1 MKTFRSIFMICIFAL
16 LNLAKSNV
24 YAAEYY
30 GNFQYEESEDS
41 IAIYSYNGAD
51 KVVSI
56 PAYIKEKPVTEIKD
70 YAFLLCNSVE
80 KIIVPSTVK
89 TIGANAFSGASN
101 LKEVVLASE
110 DTKIEEDEKYD
121 DQGKQG
127 ETGNQKETGAQGEQK
142 ETTEQTDRKEN
153 VTGNTDNP
161 QTEDGT
167 LDNNKPDYEVSVDP
181 KVDTAD
187 DEKAGTNGKDTNG
200 KASNESNTKD
210 TDIRNSDGNDKG
222 VSGTNDEIAGIDEG
236 IDDESENNQDNIE
249 ENTNT
254 SSKTGENESNIGK
267 DNIKSEKTMIWL
279 VVGGVLLVCAGIGF
293 VIWRK
298 KRK

>member
-1 MKTFRSIFMICIFAL
+1 MKKFRSIFMICIFAL
-16 LNLAKSNV
+16 LILAKSNV

-89 TIGANAFSGASN
+89 TIEANAFSGASN
-101 LKEVVLASE
+101 LKKVVLASE
-110 DTKIEEDEKYD
+110 NTKIEENEEDK
-121 DQGKQG
+121 DQG
-127 ETGNQKETGAQGEQK
+127 NQEETGAQGEQK
-142 ETTEQTDRKEN
+142 ETTEQADREEN
-153 VTGNTDNP
+153 VIGNTDNP

>member
-1 MKTFRSIFMICIFAL
+1 MKKFRSIFMICIFAL
-16 LNLAKSNV
+16 LIVARSNV

-30 GNFQYEESEDS
+30 GDFQYEESEDS
-41 IAIYSYNGAD
+41 VAIYSYNGAD
-51 KVVSI
+51 KEVSI

-70 YAFLLCNSVE
+70 YAFLLCGSVE

-89 TIGANAFSGASN
+89 TIEENAFSGASN

-110 DTKIEEDEKYD
+110 DTKIEEDKKVAEQD
-121 DQGKQG
+121 NQE
-127 ETGNQKETGAQGEQK
+127 ETGVQGEQK

-200 KASNESNTKD
+200 KASSESNMKD
-210 TDIRNSDGNDKG
+210 TDISNSDGNDKG

-236 IDDESENNQDNIE
+236 IDDESENTPGDIE

-254 SSKTGENESNIGK
+254 TSKTGENESIIGK
-267 DNIKSEKTMIWL
+267 DNEKSGRTMLCSIVGVVL
-279 VVGGVLLVCAGIGF
+279 VIGAGIGF
-293 VIWRK
+293 VIWKK

>member
-1 MKTFRSIFMICIFAL
+1 MKKFRSIFMICIFAL
-16 LNLAKSNV
+16 LIVAKSNV

-30 GNFQYEESEDS
+30 GDFQYEESEDS

-51 KVVSI
+51 KEVSI

-70 YAFLLCNSVE
+70 YAFLLCGSVE

-89 TIGANAFSGASN
+89 TIEENAFSGASN

-110 DTKIEEDEKYD
+110 DTKIEEDKKVAEQD
-121 DQGKQG
+121 
-127 ETGNQKETGAQGEQK
+127 NQKETEG
-142 ETTEQTDRKEN
+142 QTDREEN

-167 LDNNKPDYEVSVDP
+167 LDNNKPDYEVSVNP

-200 KASNESNTKD
+200 KASSESNMKD
-210 TDIRNSDGNDKG
+210 TDISNSDGNDKG

-236 IDDESENNQDNIE
+236 IDDESENTPGDIE

-254 SSKTGENESNIGK
+254 TSKTGENESIIGK
-267 DNIKSEKTMIWL
+267 DNEKSGRTMLCSIVGVVL
-279 VVGGVLLVCAGIGF
+279 VIGAGIGF
-293 VIWRK
+293 VIWKK

>member
-1 MKTFRSIFMICIFAL
+1 MKKFRSIFMICIFAL
-16 LNLAKSNV
+16 LIVAKSNV

-51 KVVSI
+51 KEVSI

-70 YAFLLCNSVE
+70 YAFLLCGSVE
-80 KIIVPSTVK
+80 KIIVPTTVK
-89 TIGANAFSGASN
+89 TIEANAFFGASN

-110 DTKIEEDEKYD
+110 DTKIEEDKKVAEQD
-121 DQGKQG
+121 
-127 ETGNQKETGAQGEQK
+127 NQKETGTKEEQK
-142 ETTEQTDRKEN
+142 ETEGQTDREEN

-161 QTEDGT
+161 QNGDGT
-167 LDNNKPDYEVSVDP
+167 LDNNKPGYEVFVDP
-181 KVDTAD
+181 QADKADNGKTDTND
-187 DEKAGTNGKDTNG
+187 KDTNG
-200 KASNESNTKD
+200 KASSESNMKD
-210 TDIRNSDGNDKG
+210 TDISNSDGNDKG

-236 IDDESENNQDNIE
+236 IDDESENTPGDIE

-254 SSKTGENESNIGK
+254 SSDIVKNENTIGK
-267 DNIKSEKTMIWL
+267 DNEKSGRTMLCSIVGVVL
-279 VVGGVLLVCAGIGF
+279 VIGAGIGF
-293 VIWRK
+293 VIWKK

>member
-1 MKTFRSIFMICIFAL
+1 MKKFRSIFMICIFAL
-16 LNLAKSNV
+16 LIVAKSNV

-30 GNFQYEESEDS
+30 GDFQYEESEDS

-51 KVVSI
+51 KDVSI

-70 YAFLLCNSVE
+70 YAFLLCGSVE

-89 TIGANAFSGASN
+89 TIEANAFSGASN

-110 DTKIEEDEKYD
+110 DTKIEENEEDK
-121 DQGKQG
+121 DQG
-127 ETGNQKETGAQGEQK
+127 NQEETGAQGEQK
-142 ETTEQTDRKEN
+142 ETTEQADREEN

-181 KVDTAD
+181 QADTAD
-187 DEKAGTNGKDTNG
+187 NGKTDTNGKDTNG
-200 KASNESNTKD
+200 KASSESNMKD
-210 TDIRNSDGNDKG
+210 TDISNSDGNDKG

-236 IDDESENNQDNIE
+236 VDDESENNQDNIE

>member
-1 MKTFRSIFMICIFAL
+1 MKKFRSIFIICIFFL
-16 LNLAKSNV
+16 LILAKNNV

-89 TIGANAFSGASN
+89 TIEANAFSGASN

-121 DQGKQG
+121 DQGNQG
-127 ETGNQKETGAQGEQK
+127 ETGAQGEQN
-142 ETTEQTDRKEN
+142 ETEGQTDWKEN

-200 KASNESNTKD
+200 ITSNESNMKD

-236 IDDESENNQDNIE
+236 IDDESENTPGDIE

-254 SSKTGENESNIGK
+254 TSKTGENESIIGK
-267 DNIKSEKTMIWL
+267 DNEKSGRTMLCSIVGVVL
-279 VVGGVLLVCAGIGF
+279 VIGAGIGF
-293 VIWRK
+293 VIWKK

>member
-1 MKTFRSIFMICIFAL
+1 MKKFRSIFMICIFAL
-16 LNLAKSNV
+16 LIVAKSNV

-30 GNFQYEESEDS
+30 GDFQYEESEDS
-41 IAIYSYNGAD
+41 VAIYSYNGAD
-51 KVVSI
+51 KDVSI

-70 YAFLLCNSVE
+70 YAFLLCGSVE

-89 TIGANAFSGASN
+89 TIEANAFSGASN

-110 DTKIEEDEKYD
+110 DTKIEEDKKVAEQD
-121 DQGKQG
+121 NQE
-127 ETGNQKETGAQGEQK
+127 ETGVQGEQK

-167 LDNNKPDYEVSVDP
+167 LDNNKPDYEVFVDP

-200 KASNESNTKD
+200 KASNESNMKE

-236 IDDESENNQDNIE
+236 IDDESENTPGDIE

-254 SSKTGENESNIGK
+254 TSKTGENESIIGK
-267 DNIKSEKTMIWL
+267 DNEKSGRTMLCSIVGVVL
-279 VVGGVLLVCAGIGF
+279 VIGAGIGF
-293 VIWRK
+293 VIWKK

>member
-1 MKTFRSIFMICIFAL
+1 MKKFRSIFIICIFFL
-16 LNLAKSNV
+16 LILAKNNV

-89 TIGANAFSGASN
+89 TIEANAFSGASN

-121 DQGKQG
+121 DQGNQG
-127 ETGNQKETGAQGEQK
+127 KTGAQRETGAQGEQN
-142 ETTEQTDRKEN
+142 ETEGQTDWKEN

-200 KASNESNTKD
+200 ITSNESNMKD

-236 IDDESENNQDNIE
+236 IDDESENTPGDIE

-254 SSKTGENESNIGK
+254 TSKTGENESIIGK
-267 DNIKSEKTMIWL
+267 DNEKSGRTMLCSIVGVVL
-279 VVGGVLLVCAGIGF
+279 VIGAGIGF
-293 VIWRK
+293 VIWKK

>member
-1 MKTFRSIFMICIFAL
+1 MKKFRSIFMICIFAL
-16 LNLAKSNV
+16 LILAKSNV

-89 TIGANAFSGASN
+89 TIEANAFSGASN

-110 DTKIEEDEKYD
+110 NTKIEEDKKVAEQD
-121 DQGKQG
+121 
-127 ETGNQKETGAQGEQK
+127 NQEETGAQGEQK
-142 ETTEQTDRKEN
+142 ETTEQTDREEN
-153 VTGNTDNP
+153 VTGNTDNSE
-161 QTEDGT
+161 TGDGT
-167 LDNNKPDYEVSVDP
+167 LDNNKTDYEVSVDP

>member
-1 MKTFRSIFMICIFAL
+1 MIV
-16 LNLAKSNV
+16 AKSNV

-30 GNFQYEESEDS
+30 GDFQYEESEDS

-51 KVVSI
+51 KEVSI
-56 PAYIKEKPVTEIKD
+56 PAYIKEKPVIEIKD
-70 YAFLLCNSVE
+70 YAFLLCGSVE

-89 TIGANAFSGASN
+89 TIEANAFSGASN

-110 DTKIEEDEKYD
+110 DTKIEENEEGKE
-121 DQGKQG
+121 QGNQ
-127 ETGNQKETGAQGEQK
+127 EESDAQGNQKQTDTKGEQEK
-142 ETTEQTDRKEN
+142 SDAQSEQEEA

-161 QTEDGT
+161 KTRDET
-167 LDNNKPDYEVSVDP
+167 LDNNKPGYEVSVDP
-181 KVDTAD
+181 KADTAD
-187 DEKAGTNGKDTNG
+187 NGKTDTNGKDI
-200 KASNESNTKD
+200 NESDLKD
-210 TDIRNSDGNDKG
+210 TDISNSDGNNG

-254 SSKTGENESNIGK
+254 SSDTGKNESIIGK
-267 DNIKSEKTMIWL
+267 DNEKTGRTMIWV

-293 VIWRK
+293 VFWKK